1 MEINQNLSVKE
12 LIERVEEENET
23 EKKPIRWTKI
33 IWSFISFLISL
44 ADISLVIYVSY
55 LHFRNSSDIV
65 AWLMLLP
72 ILLNFIGIFTFLSE

>member
-12 LIERVEEENET
+12 LLERVEEDKDEQ
-23 EKKPIRWTKI
+23 KKPIRWTKI
-33 IWSFISFLISL
+33 IWAFISFWISL

-55 LHFRNSSDIV
+55 LHFSNSSDIF